1 MLCLSW
7 SAALQVLRNLLFVAG
22 ALHHQR
28 LGPAAVE
35 DAEAETNADAHAD
48 ADLTLG
54 DAPDASMSRGLL
66 WVLRRLSFMCRDP
79 LPIRQLSILRCFAA
93 IAVRLKVELVPYL
106 VPIMQPVRHACL
118 PVAQSLRSSDRR
130 AEQQIVTNQRAPI
143 RAAPLKA

>member
-1 MLCLSW
+1 MRCLSW

-106 VPIMQPVRHACL
+106 VPIMQPVRHSGL
-118 PVAQSLRSSDRR
+118 PSRAQSLR
-130 AEQQIVTNQRAPI
+130 
-143 RAAPLKA
+143 